1 MRDTELTPAEVSPQ
15 EGQLV
20 AGRYRLTARHRE
32 DEGNEVWRAFDES
45 GQNVVILAFLR
56 DRTAAS
62 RERFVTEARR
72 IAMQP
77 PTVMRVAD
85 IHDDADGTF
94 IVYEDLVAQADD
106 RSLGHGL
113 SGLRTV
119 INLRDP
125 ALIDKRLLVESAS
138 EVAAAARSRL
148 ADVNLDEA
156 RHTTVAQARA
166 LLDRVVV
173 EAQGLLEGVDP
184 SGLGS
189 VVERGSVAAQRLA
202 ILRLHVRVPTL
213 PTLSLP
219 HVSLPRFALPA
230 PRVRSPRV
238 AAPHAPKAVRPAPE
252 PRAPRAP
259 RLSGPAIHVRW
270 GRVLFRGLSVALIAI
285 FAATFPPDMAANLAA
300 DLRSEFDS
308 RIDQVL
314 QPAPPAAPQLTR
326 ATFEL
331 PPLSAYG
338 AAFETQA
345 PYPTARPNGP
355 IEWVVAL
362 RNTGSVG
369 WYKGIDGAQASLAL
383 PDGTNAAVQST
394 PFVGPGQVGWFVI
407 HVRAAAQPGA
417 YKLPLTP
424 RIDGRGP
431 LPDLGIFATVT
442 VSTAP

>member
-1 MRDTELTPAEVSPQ
+1 MRDTELVPAEVSPQ

-32 DEGNEVWRAFDES
+32 DESNDVWRAFDES

-56 DRTAAS
+56 DRSPAS

-148 ADVNLDEA
+148 ADVHLDEA
-156 RHTTVAQARA
+156 RLNTTVAQALA

-173 EAQGLLEGVDP
+173 EARALLEG
-184 SGLGS
+184 L
-189 VVERGSVAAQRLA
+189 
-202 ILRLHVRVPTL
+202 VRIPTL
-213 PTLSLP
+213 PNLSLP
-219 HVSLPRFALPA
+219 RLSLPRFALPA
-230 PRVRSPRV
+230 PRMRRSPHV
-238 AAPHAPKAVRPAPE
+238 ATPPVETVVPV
-252 PRAPRAP
+252 RAPRAP
-259 RLSGPAIHVRW
+259 RAARAPKLGRPAIHVRW
-270 GRVLFRGLSVALIAI
+270 GRVLFRGLSMGLIAT
-285 FAATFPPDMAANLAA
+285 FVATFPPDLAANLAA

-308 RIDQVL
+308 KLDQVL
-314 QPAPPAAPQLTR
+314 QPAPSAAPQLTR

-345 PYPTARPNGP
+345 AYPTARPNGP

-417 YKLPLTP
+417 YRLLLAP